1 MSKPR
6 HTIGRTFS
14 APVLRSEESAEE
26 FQQIFTLSS
35 GRKVLFTRTTVS
47 ASDVEATTYVVQEN
61 NGRDQSALTPES
73 LKDITRTLG
82 LQQFFPAIGTR
93 NEQGIEILDGSRRR
107 ASALII
113 RCGLDVLVTDDTLTP
128 AEARAL
134 AKDIQTAREHNIR
147 EVGLRLQTLKSS
159 GLSQKEIAESENLSQ
174 ATVTRA
180 LQAASV
186 STDLLSVFPVQAVL
200 SFSDYKTLLATEELL
215 AGKGVGQAELLS
227 NLADVLKEIRTDES
241 LADDEVKNK
250 LIAEI
255 RKEALVMGTPSSR
268 DKTVTT
274 TLWQFSDKN
283 RFARKKT
290 KGRTF
295 SYEFNRLAPDV
306 QSALDEAIRKV
317 LTAHLNK

>member
-1 MSKPR
+1 MSNKR
-6 HTIGRTFS
+6 RTIGRTFS
-14 APVLRSEESAEE
+14 VPVVTSDPDTKA
-26 FQQIFTLSS
+26 FQQVFTLSS
-35 GRKVLFTRTTVS
+35 GRKVLFTRMTVD
-47 ASDVEATTYVVQEN
+47 AADLEATTYVVQEN

-73 LKDITRTLG
+73 LKDITRTFR
-82 LQQFFPAIGTR
+82 LQQFFPAIGVRT
-93 NEQGIEILDGSRRR
+93 EKGIEILDGSRRR
-107 ASALII
+107 AAALICL
-113 RCGLDVLVTDDTLTP
+113 CGLDVLVTDEPLTA

-147 EVGLRLQTLKSS
+147 EIGLRLQTLKSA
-159 GLSQKEIAESENLSQ
+159 GLSQKDIAESENLSQ

-186 STDLLSVFPVQAVL
+186 SAELLSVFPVQAVL
-200 SFSDYKTLLATEELL
+200 SYSDYKALLATEELL
-215 AGKGVGQAELLS
+215 SGKGVDQAELLS
-227 NLADVLKEIRTDES
+227 HLADVLTGIRSDTS
-241 LADDEVKNK
+241 LADDEVKNR

-255 RKEALVMGTPSSR
+255 RNEARVMGTPSSR

-274 TLWQFSDKN
+274 ILWPFSDKN

-306 QSALDEAIRKV
+306 QRALDDAIEKV
-317 LTAHLNK
+317 LAEHLND

>member
-14 APVLRSEESAEE
+14 APVLKSEASAEK
-26 FQQIFTLSS
+26 FQQVFTLSS
-35 GRKVLFTRTTVS
+35 GRKVLFSRTTVP

-73 LKDITRTLG
+73 LKDITRTLR
-82 LQQFFPAIGTR
+82 LQQFFPTIGVR
-93 NEQGIEILDGSRRR
+93 NKQGIEILDGSRRR

-113 RCGLDVLVTDDTLTP
+113 RSDLHVLVTDDPLTS

-159 GLSQKEIAESENLSQ
+159 GLSQKEIAESEGLSQ

-186 STDLLSVFPVQAVL
+186 STNLLSVFPVQAVL

-215 AGKGVGQAELLS
+215 SGKGITQDELLS
-227 NLADVLKEIRTDES
+227 NLTDVLKEIHTDES
-241 LADDEVKNK
+241 LADDEVKSK

-255 RKEALVMGTPSSR
+255 RKEALVMGTPLSR
-268 DKTVTT
+268 DKAVTT
-274 TLWQFSDKN
+274 SLWQFGDKN

-295 SYEFNRLAPDV
+295 SYEFNRLAPEV
-306 QSALDEAIRKV
+306 QSALDEAIGNV
-317 LTAHLNK
+317 LSAHLNK

>member
-1 MSKPR
+1 MSKIR

-14 APVLRSEESAEE
+14 APVLNSKTSDEALR
-26 FQQIFTLSS
+26 QVFTLSS
-35 GRKVLFTRTTVS
+35 GRKVLFTRITVA

-73 LKDITRTLG
+73 LKDITRTLR
-82 LQQFFPAIGTR
+82 LQQFFPAIGVR
-93 NEQGIEILDGSRRR
+93 NKEGIEILDGSRRR
-107 ASALII
+107 ASALIS
-113 RCGLDVLVTDDTLTP
+113 RCGLDVLVTDDALTS

-147 EVGLRLQTLKSS
+147 EIGLRLQTLKST

-200 SFSDYKTLLATEELL
+200 SFSDYKTLLAIEELL
-215 AGKGVGQAELLS
+215 SGKGVDQAELLP
-227 NLADVLKEIRTDES
+227 NLADVLRDISNDAS

-255 RKEALVMGTPSSR
+255 RKEALAMGPPSSR
-268 DKTVTT
+268 DKTVTSA
-274 TLWQFSDKN
+274 LWQFADKN
-283 RFARKKT
+283 RYARKKT

-306 QSALDEAIRKV
+306 QSALDDAIEKV
-317 LTAHLNK
+317 LAVHLNK